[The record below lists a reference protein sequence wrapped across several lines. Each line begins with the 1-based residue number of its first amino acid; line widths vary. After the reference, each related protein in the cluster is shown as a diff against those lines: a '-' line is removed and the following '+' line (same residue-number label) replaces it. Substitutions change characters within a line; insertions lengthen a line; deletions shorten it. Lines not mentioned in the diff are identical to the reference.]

1 LHCTYRLLVSFEY
14 SMCGMTLSLHSK
26 VLLNWILQTYR
37 GILQFL
43 DGFLVA
49 NEQNLVLLAALGWSL
64 VLD

>member
-1 LHCTYRLLVSFEY
+1 MMLT
-14 SMCGMTLSLHSK
+14 LHSK
-26 VLLNWILQTYR
+26 VILNWILPTYR
-37 GILQFL
+37 GVLQFL

>member
-1 LHCTYRLLVSFEY
+1 LSIFRLYYDMML
-14 SMCGMTLSLHSK
+14 TLHSK
-26 VLLNWILQTYR
+26 VILNWILATYR
-37 GILQFL
+37 GVLQFL